1 MSDVVNI
8 SDEFKNST
16 KEFVELNNTIKGLEV
31 QLKELRSKKKEC
43 SEKMVY
49 FVKNNSLQDT
59 EFKVNNQKIKY
70 AQTRTLQ
77 PVNRDY
83 LFQRI
88 TEFTMPY
95 FSTIGNDISEKLI
108 DYIMDNRKFVEREYI
123 KSIQIKRVFA
133 ARKNL

>member
-95 FSTIGNDISEKLI
+95 VSTIGNDFSEKLI